1 MNKFYNKIS
10 KINFVSSNAFRAL
23 NLYKGIK
30 LKFIDFEFESAKNPS
45 FTKEQIFNY
54 NKSRKFTTDKT
65 LCFAP
70 KKSMIFSFDGSVY
83 VCCENKQYAI
93 GNTTTESVR
102 DIWFGEKRK
111 FIDEKINKDYNLDF
125 GCNSCKHKILNKD
138 YSLALAQTFDLY
150 TNNHSEYPARL
161 DFEIHN
167 TCNLE
172 CVMCGGI
179 YSSSIQSN
187 RYKLPAI
194 PMVYKDSFVDQLKEF
209 IPHVKYI
216 NLIGGEPTLIKI
228 YYDIMEKV
236 IELNPSCIIHL
247 QTNASTLNNKFK
259 NILERGNFQI
269 GISIDSLT
277 KESAEKIRKNLEFEK
292 FMDNINYYLRIYHQN
307 KIKITINTCPMPENW
322 QEIIPIIK
330 FCNQHKLPIFF
341 CIVNAPYY
349 NTFISTSTEFIDK
362 VHNSL
367 TKELSNLSQNN
378 YFEKNNYNKLKDFIS
393 MLLSW
398 KPVIEENS
406 RNKEKLISKSV
417 EELYLDYENILVSNL
432 IHTNKEKLIQDII
445 SDVKEKFSMLE
456 VVMTKELLIVLIN
469 SIKGEIIPSS
479 ESEQIKWA
487 KEFVNTLIFS
497 HQQKKLFI

>member
-1 MNKFYNKIS
+1 MSKLYNQLAKIDFIS
-10 KINFVSSNAFRAL
+10 TNAVRVL
-23 NLYKGIK
+23 NTYKSIK
-30 LKFIDFEFESAKNPS
+30 LKFIDFEFQKALNPS
-45 FTKEQIFNY
+45 FTKKEIIEY
-54 NKSRKFTTDKT
+54 NKSRKFTTDKNI
-65 LCFAP
+65 CFAP

-93 GNTTTESVR
+93 GNINTETIH

-111 FIDEKINKDYNLDF
+111 FIDTKINRDYNLEY
-125 GCNSCKHKILNKD
+125 GCSSCKLKIKNRD
-138 YSLALAQTFDLY
+138 YGLALAQTFDIH
-150 TNNHSEYPARL
+150 TNNHSVYPARL

-187 RYKLPAI
+187 RNKLPSI
-194 PMVYKDSFVDQLKEF
+194 PMVYKDTFADQLTEF

-277 KESAEKIRKNLEFEK
+277 KVSAEKIRKNLEFEK
-292 FMDNINYYLRIYHQN
+292 FMDNINYYLNIYHEN
-307 KIKITINTCPMPENW
+307 KIKITINTCPMPQNW

-330 FCNQHKLPIFF
+330 FCNQHKLPVFF

-349 NTFISTSTEFIDK
+349 STFISTSIAFIDK

-367 TKELSNLSQNN
+367 TKELNNLPQNN

-398 KPVIEENS
+398 KPVILENAK
-406 RNKEKLISKSV
+406 NTEKLMLKNIG
-417 EELYLDYENILVSNL
+417 ELYLDYENILDNNL
-432 IHTNKEKLIQDII
+432 IHTNKEKIIQEII
-445 SDVKEKFSMLE
+445 SVVKEKLSTLE
-456 VVMTKELLIVLIN
+456 AATAKTLLIVLIN
-469 SIKGEIIPSS
+469 SVKGKIAPSS
-479 ESEQIKWA
+479 EAEQIKWA

-497 HQQKKLFI
+497 YQEKETFI

>member
-1 MNKFYNKIS
+1 MNKLYNQLTKIDFIS
-10 KINFVSSNAFRAL
+10 TNAVRVL
-23 NLYKGIK
+23 NLYKSIK
-30 LKFIDFEFESAKNPS
+30 LKFIDFKFEAAENPS
-45 FTKEQIFNY
+45 FSKAEIIEY
-54 NKSRKFTTDKT
+54 NKSRKFTADKNI
-65 LCFAP
+65 CFAP

-93 GNTTTESVR
+93 GNITTETVH

-111 FIDEKINKDYNLDF
+111 FIDTKINRDYNLDF
-125 GCNSCKHKILNKD
+125 GCASCKNKIKNKD
-138 YSLALAQTFDLY
+138 YSLALAQTFDIH
-150 TNNHSEYPARL
+150 TNNHSDYPSRL

-179 YSSSIQSN
+179 YSSSIQAN

-194 PMVYKDSFVDQLKEF
+194 PMVYKDEFTKQLDEF

-236 IELNPSCIIHL
+236 IELNPSCVIHL

-259 NILERGNFQI
+259 HILSRGNFQI

-277 KESAEKIRKNLEFEK
+277 KHSAEKIRKNLEFEK
-292 FMDNINYYLRIYHQN
+292 FMENINYYLNIYQQN

-322 QEIIPIIK
+322 QEIIPIIQ

-349 NTFISTSTEFIDK
+349 NTFLSTSMEFIDK
-362 VHNSL
+362 VHDSL
-367 TKELSNLSQNN
+367 TLELNQLPQTN
-378 YFEKNNYNKLKDFIS
+378 YYERNNYNKLKDLLN
-393 MLLSW
+393 MMLSW
-398 KPVIEENS
+398 KPIIAKNQHNQS
-406 RNKEKLISKSV
+406 I
-417 EELYLDYENILVSNL
+417 L
-432 IHTNKEKLIQDII
+432 IHKNVSDLYSLYESSLQKYLIHEQKDRIIAVIVKDIQ
-445 SDVKEKFSMLE
+445 EKFSNLNIE
-456 VVMTKELLIVLIN
+456 VQKELLIVLIN
-469 SIKGEIIPSS
+469 AINNKIIPSS
-479 ESEQIKWA
+479 EAEQIKWA
-487 KEFVNTLIFS
+487 KEYVNTLIFS
-497 HQQKKLFI
+497 YQHKSLLS